1 MRNTFFYQAL
11 LLGAAVIY
19 TACSNSD
26 EMKVETPPPI
36 LSQEWNATVFAT
48 NDSINGT
55 IEADGIS
62 SGTTRAIF
70 IGGNNGNRFAKGW
83 DSGDLVYAYKA
94 GSSTPVGS
102 LGPREADW
110 GYPSAQLNGTLTGPF
125 TTEEVLYLY
134 SPSKAIDL
142 TDQTGS
148 IQSMSAKTFRQGT
161 TTVTEASDNILSLSN
176 VGLNHRVGYARFYLT
191 DEDGGARLHPSQLV
205 IHALSGPD
213 IVLKTDENG
222 TPTEFG
228 DMVVNATIYEGEYP
242 AEPYVALYRDYDAPI
257 SYTLKAI
264 VGEDIYVGPL
274 AITGQNAITS
284 LPSLGGLMNYRRK
297 MRKTTPASAL
307 TITDIPDQTFTG
319 YAIEPTLTVKDGE
332 TTLTL
337 DTDYSV
343 AFTNNVD
350 VSEATATISGLAD
363 ALARAE
369 TKYLGTKDKT
379 FNIVQATP
387 VIVMDATTMTLVNNA
402 TQNSQT
408 RTVTRVFIDN
418 NGNGTWDEGTD
429 YDITALCT
437 VTYSTGNDA
446 VATAN
451 ATSGQVTA
459 AGFGTCTI
467 TATVAEAANWT
478 SQTATYTVN
487 VEQEVNG
494 QNSVNPWDNGGSD
507 TGGKIFVE

>member
-387 VIVMDATTMTLVNNA
+387 VIVLDDSQVTLTYGGSGN
-402 TQNSQT
+402 T

-418 NGNGTWDEGTD
+418 NTNGTWDEGTD
-429 YDITALCT
+429 YDITDQCT
-437 VTYSTGNDA
+437 VTYSSGTTSTATVDPSTGA
-446 VATAN
+446 VQP
-451 ATSGQVTA
+451 SGQ
-459 AGFGTCTI
+459 GTTTI
-467 TATVAEAANWT
+467 TATVATAQNWT
-478 SQTATYTVN
+478 TATASY
-487 VEQEVNG
+487 
-494 QNSVNPWDNGGSD
+494 SVKVDNKADGTLSD
-507 TGGKIFVE
+507 YSDPDDSEWSD

>member
-1 MRNTFFYQAL
+1 MTINTLAPEQAH
-11 LLGAAVIY
+11 A
-19 TACSNSD
+19 
-26 EMKVETPPPI
+26 
-36 LSQEWNATVFAT
+36 WNVRVTVT
-48 NDSINGT
+48 NDSIVG
-55 IEADGIS
+55 IDDEDG
-62 SGTTRAIF
+62 GANRAAF
-70 IGGNNGNRFAKGW
+70 IGGNTDRFMTAW
-83 DSGDLVYAYKA
+83 DQGDIVKAYRGTTAIDGQLVPNSSFYGTVTADLE
-94 GSSTPVGS
+94 GS
-102 LGPREADW
+102 
-110 GYPSAQLNGTLTGPF
+110 LTGPF
-125 TTEEVLYLY
+125 TANEILTLY
-134 SPSKAIDL
+134 SPSKAMDF
-142 TDQTGS
+142 TGQTGTL
-148 IQSMSAKTFRQGT
+148 QSMSGKTFRT
-161 TTVTEASDNILSLSN
+161 SETTVASALDNILELSAVN
-176 VGLNHRVGYARFYLT
+176 MSHRVSYGRFYLT
-191 DEDGGARLHPSQLV
+191 DENGGARLHPSRLE
-205 IHALSGPD
+205 IHAIEGPEL
-213 IVLKTDENG
+213 VLKVDEDGNPIE
-222 TPTEFG
+222 TG
-228 DMVVNATIYEGEYP
+228 DMVISAVVNEGEYP
-242 AEPYVALYRDYDAPI
+242 GEIYASFYSDYTEAFKWR
-257 SYTLKAI
+257 LKAT
-264 VGEDIYVGPL
+264 VGEDIYVGPVE
-274 AITGQNAITS
+274 GQNAIKS
-284 LPSLGGLMNYRRK
+284 LAAKGKIMNYRRK
-297 MRKTTPASAL
+297 MRKTTAATTL
-307 TITDIPDQTFTG
+307 GITDIPNHTFTG
-319 YAIEPTLTVKDGE
+319 YAIEPTLEVKDGE

-343 AFTNNVD
+343 AYTDNTNVGA
-350 VSEATATISGLAD
+350 ATATITGLAESG
-363 ALARAE
+363 A
-369 TKYLGTKDKT
+369 TCTTPYLGTQDKT

-387 VIVMDATTMTLVNNA
+387 VIEMSTTTMTLVNNA